1 MWGVSFA
8 LTECCSF
15 PFTSMENGLI
25 PSHGKAKGC
34 AWQSSTIRVF
44 QTTGIIV
51 LSGVFLVFSYKKEH
65 YPVWNNSIPKNR
77 IGPIFGIDLS

>member
-1 MWGVSFA
+1 M
-8 LTECCSF
+8 TECCSF

-25 PSHGKAKGC
+25 LYHWKVKRC
-34 AWQSSTIRVF
+34 ALQSSTIIVF
-44 QTTGIIV
+44 QTIGIIV
-51 LSGVFLVFSYKKEH
+51 LNGVFLVLSYIKEH